1 MGVRPEH
8 VTLGGPLAIPAHVM
22 VVEPT
27 GYETQVIAKLA
38 GQDIVCVF
46 RERLNDRPGDSI
58 ALTFEGPLHFF
69 DAQTGKAIDGAA
81 DAGSCGSSV
90 CQSCRLS
97 GNRINVAKARVN
109 DAERRGREG
118 FAMKGQRVNRRS
130 LLIGMALAPAVV
142 RAARAAPMTLRLSSS
157 LPNNPQ
163 FANGRVYYDNL
174 VKRLAADGLAD
185 RIDVQFFPDNQLGQE
200 IDVVNSVS
208 LGVID
213 LMVTGTSIWANVVPL
228 IGLLD
233 LGYLFESFPQQTKAL
248 DAGAAKP
255 LEQALIAGAN
265 VHIIGWAYNFGSRS
279 VLCKSPVNA
288 PADLAGKRIRTL
300 PNKIITECLRLMG
313 AAATPMAFGE
323 IYTALQAG
331 VLDGLE
337 HDPPTIVASK
347 FYETAKFYSLTQH
360 NFSALGVFCSGL
372 TLSRMEAPL
381 RDQFLTAAA
390 EAAADTRVR
399 GLEAEKEALESLKQ
413 KGVEIIACDREPF
426 RKLAAPQTD
435 EFIKAHPEAKPI
447 IDIVRSTKA

>member
-1 MGVRPEH
+1 
-8 VTLGGPLAIPAHVM
+8 
-22 VVEPT
+22 
-27 GYETQVIAKLA
+27 
-38 GQDIVCVF
+38 
-46 RERLNDRPGDSI
+46 
-58 ALTFEGPLHFF
+58 
-69 DAQTGKAIDGAA
+69 
-81 DAGSCGSSV
+81 
-90 CQSCRLS
+90 
-97 GNRINVAKARVN
+97 
-109 DAERRGREG
+109 
-118 FAMKGQRVNRRS
+118 
-130 LLIGMALAPAVV
+130 
-142 RAARAAPMTLRLSSS
+142 MTLRLSSS
-157 LPNNPQ
+157 LPNNPK

-255 LEQALIAGAN
+255 LEQALKPAPTCRSSAGP
-265 VHIIGWAYNFGSRS
+265 IIS
-279 VLCKSPVNA
+279 A
-288 PADLAGKRIRTL
+288 PAACCANRRSTRPRTSPARRIRTL

-372 TLSRMEAPL
+372 TLTPDGGAAARLSSS
-381 RDQFLTAAA
+381 TAAA
-390 EAAADTRVR
+390 EAAVDTQSARAR
-399 GLEAEKEALESLKQ
+399 GRKGGDGDAEAKGRRNHRLRSRAVPQAACCRRPTNSSRRIPKPSRSSTSSAAPRREAELRGRLRGRRQPGRIAMRRFRGSAAERALALLLCWS
-413 KGVEIIACDREPF
+413 
-426 RKLAAPQTD
+426 T
-435 EFIKAHPEAKPI
+435 
-447 IDIVRSTKA
+447 RSPRSCWRRT